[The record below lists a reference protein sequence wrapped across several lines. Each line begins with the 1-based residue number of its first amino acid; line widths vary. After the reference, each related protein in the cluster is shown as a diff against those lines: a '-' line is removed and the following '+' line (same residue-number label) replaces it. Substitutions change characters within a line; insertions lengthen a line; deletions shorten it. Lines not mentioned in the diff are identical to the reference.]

1 MKIALFGATG
11 AVGGYFLNK
20 ALAAGHEV
28 TALVRS
34 PEKLG
39 AQPHLRAVKG
49 DVTDASDV
57 HAVIDQAD
65 VVVSCLGNVKG
76 VLIMEKAAEAIL
88 QAAGARPNPPK
99 CLFVSSIGCGGSSWI
114 VLQLLR
120 LINGR
125 AGFADYERADARI
138 TREANVPYVLIRP
151 AALKEKPGNGKYR
164 VFQGDGTFARPM
176 AKEDVA
182 AFLFDAVGSD
192 QWDGKGGFQLAGCK
206 SPNSP

>member
-1 MKIALFGATG
+1 VKIALFGATG
-11 AVGGYFLNK
+11 AVGNYFVNK
-20 ALAAGHEV
+20 SLAAGYEV
-28 TALVRS
+28 IALVCS
-34 PEKLG
+34 PEKLD
-39 AQPHLRAVKG
+39 AQPNLRAVKG
-49 DVTDASDV
+49 DVTDAADV
-57 HAVIDQAD
+57 QGVIDQAD
-65 VVVSCLGNVKG
+65 VVVSCRGNVKG

-88 QAAGARPNPPK
+88 NAAAAQPNPPR

-125 AGFADYERADARI
+125 AGFEDYERADARI
-138 TREANVPYVLIRP
+138 ARETHVPYVLIRP

-164 VFQGDGTFARPM
+164 VFQSDGTFARPM

-192 QWDGKGGFQLAGCK
+192 QWNGKGGFQLAGRK
-206 SPNSP
+206 

>member
-11 AVGGYFLNK
+11 AVGKYFLNK
-20 ALAAGHEV
+20 SLAAGYEV
-28 TALVRS
+28 IALVRS
-34 PEKLG
+34 PEKLD
-39 AQPHLRAVKG
+39 AQPNLRAVKG
-49 DVTDASDV
+49 DVTDAADV
-57 HAVIDQAD
+57 QGVVDQAD

-76 VLIMEKAAEAIL
+76 VLIMETAAEAIL
-88 QAAGARPNPPK
+88 NAAAAQPNPPR

-125 AGFADYERADARI
+125 AGFDDYERADARI
-138 TREANVPYVLIRP
+138 ARETHVPYVLIRP

-164 VFQGDGTFARPM
+164 VFQSDGTFARPM

-192 QWDGKGGFQLAGCK
+192 QWNGKGGFQLAGRK
-206 SPNSP
+206 

>member
-39 AQPHLRAVKG
+39 AQPNLRAVKG
-49 DVTDASDV
+49 DVTDTSDV
-57 HAVIDQAD
+57 QSVINQTD

-76 VLIMEKAAEAIL
+76 VMIMERAAEAIL
-88 QAAGARPNPPK
+88 QAAAAQSNPPK
-99 CLFVSSIGCGGSSWI
+99 CLFVSSIGCGGSSWV

-125 AGFADYERADARI
+125 AVFADCERADARI
-138 TREANVPYVLIRP
+138 VREANVPYVLIRP

-176 AKEDVA
+176 AKEDVS
-182 AFLFDAVGSD
+182 AFLFDAVESEK
-192 QWDGKGGFQLAGCK
+192 WDGRGEFQLAGCK
-206 SPNSP
+206 

>member
-20 ALAAGHEV
+20 ALAGGHEV

-39 AQPHLRAVKG
+39 AQPNLRAVKG

-57 HAVIDQAD
+57 QSVIDQAD

-88 QAAGARPNPPK
+88 QAAGVHPNPPK
-99 CLFVSSIGCGGSSWI
+99 CLFVSSIGCGGTSWI
-114 VLQLLR
+114 VKQMLQM
-120 LINGR
+120 IGGR
-125 AGFADYERADARI
+125 ASFADYERADARI
-138 TREANVPYVLIRP
+138 SHETNVLYVLIRP
-151 AALKEKPGNGKYR
+151 SALKEKPGNGKYR
-164 VFQGDGTFARPM
+164 VFRGDGTFARPI

-182 AFLFDAVGSD
+182 AFLFDALESD
-192 QWDGKGGFQLAGCK
+192 QWDGKGGVQLAGCK
-206 SPNSP
+206 

>member
-11 AVGGYFLNK
+11 AVGNYFLNK
-20 ALAAGHEV
+20 SLAAGYEV
-28 TALVRS
+28 IALVRS
-34 PEKLG
+34 PEKLD
-39 AQPHLRAVKG
+39 ALPNLRAVKG
-49 DVTDASDV
+49 DVTDSADV
-57 HAVIDQAD
+57 QSVVDQAD

-88 QAAGARPNPPK
+88 NAAAAQPNPPR

-114 VLQLLR
+114 VFQLLR

-125 AGFADYERADARI
+125 AGFEDYERADARI
-138 TREANVPYVLIRP
+138 ASETHVPYVLIRP

-164 VFQGDGTFARPM
+164 VFQSDGTFARPM

-192 QWDGKGGFQLAGCK
+192 QWNGKGGFQLAGRK
-206 SPNSP
+206 

>member
-11 AVGGYFLNK
+11 AVGGYFLNE

-39 AQPHLRAVKG
+39 AQPNLRAVRG

-57 HAVIDQAD
+57 QSVIDQAD
-65 VVVSCLGNVKG
+65 AAVSCLGNVKG

-88 QAAGARPNPPK
+88 QAAAAEPNPPK
-99 CLFVSSIGCGGSSWI
+99 CVFVSSIGCGGTSW
-114 VLQLLR
+114 VVKQMLQM
-120 LINGR
+120 IGGR

-138 TREANVPYVLIRP
+138 SSEMNVPYVLIRP

-164 VFQGDGTFARPM
+164 VFQGDGTFARPIT
-176 AKEDVA
+176 KEDVA
-182 AFLFDAVGSD
+182 AFLLDATESD
-192 QWDGKGGFQLAGCK
+192 RWDGTGGFQLAGCK
-206 SPNSP
+206 

>member
-39 AQPHLRAVKG
+39 EQPKLRAVKG

-57 HAVIDQAD
+57 LAVIDQAD

-76 VLIMEKAAEAIL
+76 VLIMERAAEAIL
-88 QAAGARPNPPK
+88 QAAVAQPNPPK
-99 CLFVSSIGCGGSSWI
+99 CLFVSSIGCGGTSWI
-114 VLQLLR
+114 VKQMLQM
-120 LINGR
+120 IGGR
-125 AGFADYERADARI
+125 ASFADYERADARI
-138 TREANVPYVLIRP
+138 SQETNVPYVLIRP

-164 VFQGDGTFARPM
+164 VFQGDGTFTRPI

-182 AFLFDAVGSD
+182 EFLLDATESD
-192 QWDGKGGFQLAGCK
+192 QWNGTGGFQLAGCK
-206 SPNSP
+206 